1 MVLVD
6 ADRGAVTGS
15 NRVLFVGFKTVRG
28 LVLAW
33 VSAGINWCSILAA
46 FLFVCQSSRVW
57 YSKLC
62 SIHLFMCYSLSLIN
76 V

>member
-1 MVLVD
+1 MVLVE

-46 FLFVCQSSRVW
+46 FLFVCHSSRV
-57 YSKLC
+57 
-62 SIHLFMCYSLSLIN
+62 
-76 V
+76 